1 MKIGYYYIALK
12 NKRKVYKMNFK
23 RILAIILAALTCLSL
38 FCACND
44 NGNEENSEETTSKE
58 EVERFDYFAANM
70 SDYVALDSSKYKG
83 STITLDTAY
92 QVTEKMVTDTLNSML
107 YKYRSPLNG
116 GETLT
121 DKAIEFGDTAFIYY
135 RGEIDGKEFSGG
147 SNFNDKKPHE
157 LGIGSDS
164 FIEGFED
171 GLIGIVPSE
180 TSKENPYPLKVTFPE
195 NYKEDLAGKDA
206 IFYVWVVEMVDYE
219 LPELTND
226 FVTKTLK
233 FKTDEED
240 AAKALIDYIRE
251 GLEKN
256 RDNVVK
262 NDLWEKLL
270 DEAVVIKYP
279 ETEVQYFYDS
289 YMEQYEYSKKQYE
302 AYGYKFASFDDFV
315 IKYLGLETGADW
327 KAETR
332 EQSEIDVLQ
341 NLLCH
346 LIAQQENIEVT
357 EEDYKAAVDYYM
369 EYYKSYGQ
377 TITEEEL
384 VKAVGERLLNE
395 YALFEKVNEFLL
407 ENCTVDYKDKE

>member
-1 MKIGYYYIALK
+1 
-12 NKRKVYKMNFK
+12 MNFK
-23 RILAIILAALTCLSL
+23 RILSIILAALTCLSL
-38 FCACND
+38 FCACN
-44 NGNEENSEETTSKE
+44 NGGNGDEGEETTSKE
-58 EVERFDYFAANM
+58 EVERFDYFAADM
-70 SDYVALDSSKYKG
+70 TDYVALDSSKYKD
-83 STITLDTAY
+83 SSITLGTAY
-92 QVTEKMVTDTLNSML
+92 EVDDEMVNDTLNSML
-107 YKYRSPLNG
+107 YKYRAPLNG

-147 SNFNDKKPHE
+147 SNFNDAKPYE
-157 LGIGSDS
+157 LGIGSGN
-164 FIEGFED
+164 FIDGFED
-171 GLIGIVPSE
+171 GLIGIIPSE

-195 NYKEDLAGKDA
+195 NYKEELAGKDA

-240 AAKALIDYIRE
+240 AAAALIDYIRE
-251 GLEKN
+251 GLEEN
-256 RDNVVK
+256 RDNVIK
-262 NDLWEKLL
+262 NDLWEMLL

-289 YMEQYEYSKKQYE
+289 YMEQYEYTKMQYE
-302 AYGYKFASFDDFV
+302 SYGYTFASLDDFV

-346 LIAQQENIEVT
+346 LIAQEEGIEVT
-357 EEDYKAAVDYYM
+357 DEDYQAAIDYYM
-369 EYYKSYGQ
+369 DYYKSYGQ
-377 TITEEEL
+377 SITEEEL
-384 VKAVGERLLNE
+384 VEAIGERLLNE
-395 YALFEKVNEFLL
+395 YALFEKVNKFLL
-407 ENCTVDYKDKE
+407 ENCTVNYEDEE